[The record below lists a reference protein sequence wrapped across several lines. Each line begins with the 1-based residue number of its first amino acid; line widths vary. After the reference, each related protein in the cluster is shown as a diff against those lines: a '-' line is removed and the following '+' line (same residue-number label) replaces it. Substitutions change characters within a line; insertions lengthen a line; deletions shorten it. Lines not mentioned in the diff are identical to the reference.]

1 MWGVWGRSN
10 LPQKCPTVL
19 SEPEFG
25 TPPVKNSWI
34 CPCFVLFVNDLP
46 LNVHTQIDMFADD
59 TTLLASSDYIN
70 VEELKNTLSR
80 EVSNVDEW
88 ATNNK
93 LQLNYSETK
102 TVLIDGLRL
111 RKRLSNEDRK
121 LFIARWSSREAR

>member
-10 LPQKCPTVL
+10 LPQKSPTVL

-46 LNVHTQIDMFADD
+46 SNVHTQIDMFADD

-102 TVLIDGLRL
+102 TVLIDGPRL

>member
-1 MWGVWGRSN
+1 MWGRSN

-102 TVLIDGLRL
+102 TVLIDGPRP

-121 LFIARWSSREAR
+121 LFIARWSPREAR